1 MTASEF
7 AATIEHTDL
16 RATVTIHDID
26 KLVADAKEF
35 GFYAVCVPPFWVK
48 RAKREL
54 GAASVRLV
62 TVAGFPLGYQLTET
76 KLDDIAR
83 VLDHGAD
90 EVDVVMNISA
100 FKTGLPWTKVEL
112 AKCSKLVH
120 DHQGLLKVI
129 IETAYL
135 THEEIVR
142 ACRLAADAGADFVK
156 TSTGFASHGAR
167 ADHVRLMRASV
178 PAGVG
183 VKASGGIKTRAQ
195 AEAMLAAGA
204 NRIGTSSGV
213 AILQNLS
220 S

>member
-35 GFYAVCVPPFWVK
+35 GFYGVCVPPFWVK

-156 TSTGFASHGAR
+156 TNTGFASHGAR

>member
-1 MTASEF
+1 MTTSEF

-35 GFYAVCVPPFWVK
+35 GFYGVCVPPFWVK